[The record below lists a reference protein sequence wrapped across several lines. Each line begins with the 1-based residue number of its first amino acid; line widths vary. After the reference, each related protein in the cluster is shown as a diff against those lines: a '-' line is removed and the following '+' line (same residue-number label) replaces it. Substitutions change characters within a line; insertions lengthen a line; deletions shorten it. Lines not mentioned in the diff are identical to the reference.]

1 MSLAEFLYTVVLK
14 PAPLRFVA
22 NATLKRCIPSILNVQ
37 GAKIRSNPKDPV
49 VSGALTFGVYENDE
63 IAFFLERFRKGMTF
77 VDLGANIGLYTGL
90 ALSRGAARVLSFEPH
105 RESREIL
112 TETIRLN
119 ASSDQSARVF
129 PCAISDRKGSF
140 KLYTNPDNKGDNRLY
155 PNDLC
160 KEAEDV
166 ETDTLDAVCEA
177 QGITKID
184 FLKIDTQ
191 GSEAK
196 AIAGASGILSRSD
209 NVVLMTEFWPYGL
222 EKCGS
227 DPRAYLTQIE
237 ALGFRMFELE
247 KGRHKPFIP
256 EEVIRKTSGR
266 KYTNLIGL
274 KGSAAA

>member
-1 MSLAEFLYTVVLK
+1 
-14 PAPLRFVA
+14 
-22 NATLKRCIPSILNVQ
+22 
-37 GAKIRSNPKDPV
+37 
-49 VSGALTFGVYENDE
+49 
-63 IAFFLERFRKGMTF
+63 MTF
-77 VDLGANIGLYTGL
+77 VDVGANIGLYTGL

-112 TETIRLN
+112 TDTIRLN
-119 ASSDQSARVF
+119 ATPDQSARVF

-196 AIAGASGILSRSD
+196 AIAGASDILTRSD
-209 NVVLMTEFWPYGL
+209 SVVLMTEFWPYGL

-227 DPRAYLTQIE
+227 DPGAYL
-237 ALGFRMFELE
+237 ARSRHWGFGCLNWKRVL
-247 KGRHKPFIP
+247 
-256 EEVIRKTSGR
+256 
-266 KYTNLIGL
+266 
-274 KGSAAA
+274 

>member
-22 NATLKRCIPSILNVQ
+22 NATLKRCIPKVLNVQ
-37 GAKIRSNPKDPV
+37 GAKIRSNPDDPV

-63 IAFFLERFRKGMTF
+63 IAFFIERIRKGATF
-77 VDLGANIGLYTGL
+77 VDVGANIGLYTGL
-90 ALSRGAARVLSFEPH
+90 ALSRGAAKVVSFEPH
-105 RESREIL
+105 RESRGIL
-112 TETIRLN
+112 AETIHLN
-119 ASSDQSARVF
+119 VNPDQSVQVF

-160 KEAEDV
+160 KDAEDV
-166 ETDTLDAVCEA
+166 ETDTLDAVCKM
-177 QGITKID
+177 QGISTID

-196 AIAGASGILSRSD
+196 AIAGATGILTRSD

-227 DPRAYLTQIE
+227 NPMSYLAQIE

-247 KGRHKPFIP
+247 KGTLKPFIP

-274 KGSAAA
+274 KGQAAL